1 LSWKVFNFAGCEIF
15 LNTQPFKMSKISCLL
30 AWALFPACIVAQV
43 VSVQSARTYPL
54 GAVVTVRGVVTS
66 GAELGKIRYL
76 QDATAGIA
84 AYPGTG
90 SATGFEAA
98 VSLGDSVEVTGTLVD
113 YQGLLEI
120 SPISAYTVVATDVPI
135 PAPKILQLSEI
146 SGDYESQ
153 LVGFECV
160 AFAAGGGVFSG
171 SGAYSVADGDGNT
184 AKVFLRANHPLL
196 GEDIPGTPVFLTALL
211 TTFNG
216 YQLLPRTTDDF
227 SESICF
233 YYVDQPQQSEIAES
247 GFLVTWQTNHGA
259 VSSIRYGTT
268 PALGMEVPVA
278 GVATGNSLA
287 LTGLQPGTIYW
298 VQVKSTYNG
307 SEIFSESRPFATQ
320 STSSGQI
327 KVFFNHALDPSFAN
341 GFTPEGQ
348 SSAAVVAETIDRIN
362 GAQQSLDVAMY
373 NNNRTD
379 ITNALKNA
387 SARGVRIRYVAALD
401 ASNTALQPIPAFP
414 VLLGNTE
421 ALMHDKFMVVDANLP
436 HQSWVMSGSLNWT
449 NQNINT
455 DFNNTLFIQ
464 DQSLARAYT
473 LEFEEMWGGQ
483 DVQPNPLNSRFG
495 SAKRDNTPHHFVVGG
510 HAVDSWFSPS
520 DRTTAHIVENV
531 YTAEM
536 EMLFATFSFTK
547 DEIGDAV
554 VDIFSNNIPV
564 RGMIENI
571 SDPGVEIDY
580 LNSVG
585 IDCRPHAIT
594 GDLHHKYAVID
605 ANGSDPKVIT
615 GSHNWSV
622 SAETA
627 NDENTLVLHDERLA
641 SLFKAEFEKRWQEN
655 AVSIASVEQ
664 PVVQISPNPVIDYFT
679 LQNTDAV
686 VQQWEVQDML
696 GRVVAAGIPDEAT
709 LRVSVGVASLK
720 PGHYVAF
727 IRTLYDVRALPFQ
740 KI

>member
-1 LSWKVFNFAGCEIF
+1 
-15 LNTQPFKMSKISCLL
+15 
-30 AWALFPACIVAQV
+30 
-43 VSVQSARTYPL
+43 
-54 GAVVTVRGVVTS
+54 
-66 GAELGKIRYL
+66 
-76 QDATAGIA
+76 
-84 AYPGTG
+84 
-90 SATGFEAA
+90 
-98 VSLGDSVEVTGTLVD
+98 
-113 YQGLLEI
+113 
-120 SPISAYTVVATDVPI
+120 
-135 PAPKILQLSEI
+135 
-146 SGDYESQ
+146 
-153 LVGFECV
+153 
-160 AFAAGGGVFSG
+160 
-171 SGAYSVADGDGNT
+171 
-184 AKVFLRANHPLL
+184 
-196 GEDIPGTPVFLTALL
+196 
-211 TTFNG
+211 
-216 YQLLPRTTDDF
+216 
-227 SESICF
+227 
-233 YYVDQPQQSEIAES
+233 
-247 GFLVTWQTNHGA
+247 
-259 VSSIRYGTT
+259 
-268 PALGMEVPVA
+268 
-278 GVATGNSLA
+278 
-287 LTGLQPGTIYW
+287 
-298 VQVKSTYNG
+298 
-307 SEIFSESRPFATQ
+307 
-320 STSSGQI
+320 
-327 KVFFNHALDPSFAN
+327 
-341 GFTPEGQ
+341 
-348 SSAAVVAETIDRIN
+348 
-362 GAQQSLDVAMY
+362 
-373 NNNRTD
+373 
-379 ITNALKNA
+379 
-387 SARGVRIRYVAALD
+387 
-401 ASNTALQPIPAFP
+401 
-414 VLLGNTE
+414 
-421 ALMHDKFMVVDANLP
+421 
-436 HQSWVMSGSLNWT
+436 
-449 NQNINT
+449 
-455 DFNNTLFIQ
+455 
-464 DQSLARAYT
+464 
-473 LEFEEMWGGQ
+473 
-483 DVQPNPLNSRFG
+483 
-495 SAKRDNTPHHFVVGG
+495 VVGG

-536 EMLFATFSFTK
+536 EILFATFSFTK